1 MLILAR
7 KINES
12 INIGDKIEVSV
23 IDIRGDQVKLG
34 IKAPQEVKV
43 FRREVYEAIQ
53 TENRI
58 ASQAKPELPVF
69 ETLLDRTIAAGE
81 QEENQGS

>member
-12 INIGDKIEVSV
+12 INIGDKIEVSI
-23 IDIRGDQVKLG
+23 IDIRGDQVKVG
-34 IKAPQEVKV
+34 IKAPKEVKV

-53 TENRI
+53 SENLI
-58 ASQAKPELPVF
+58 ASRTSKDLP
-69 ETLLDRTIAAGE
+69 LLD
-81 QEENQGS
+81 NLLKDKKKP

>member
-12 INIGDKIEVSV
+12 INIGDKIEVSI
-23 IDIRGDQVKLG
+23 IDIRGDQVKVG
-34 IKAPQEVKV
+34 IKAPKEVKV

-53 TENRI
+53 SENLI
-58 ASQAKPELPVF
+58 ASKASKNLP
-69 ETLLDRTIAAGE
+69 TIDNLLKDKKDPAE
-81 QEENQGS
+81 